1 MGCQSPGRLRKH
13 LPKAYLVKEAV
24 IHTDGGLTG
33 GNQSLSGMESIPVL
47 GEPGVRYWRSSG
59 VRKATMWG
67 KREVLEHGSDAK
79 QEVSP

>member
-1 MGCQSPGRLRKH
+1 MSKPRK
-13 LPKAYLVKEAV
+13 AKEASTRG
-24 IHTDGGLTG
+24 IPGEGGSHPHTWWPDRGKP
-33 GNQSLSGMESIPVL
+33 SLSGMESIPVL
-47 GEPGVRYWRSSG
+47 GEPGVRYWCSSG